1 MTTSRFIHVST
12 GEFAWLPVISAD
24 GRYLATAGYK
34 PTYLLDSSLTG
45 SDAPLLIDL
54 YTGKATV
61 IVPKQGNLPNNAMTQ
76 IGGIDRD
83 GSTILFRGWT
93 EQDYKPGAKSAGFYL
108 EETNGSGYAPAASYA
123 DGTPRLTV
131 SGAALAQDGIHL
143 VAKGTQWSASGAD
156 LGEGLFQVD
165 LRTGALTALKPALP
179 GPVGQSWLTGEMSV
193 SADGGKIAL
202 GTSGVDY
209 STMKSVSTLQ
219 VYDVVS
225 GSTQRVDTSTGGLA
239 SDAAGVAGFS
249 ISGNGRYVAFVSAAS
264 NLVEG
269 VAATPFPTPQVYVKD
284 LLTGA
289 IRVASTDSAGRSTPG
304 AMMEL
309 ITQGISDDG
318 RYVLFTSSSNYGYT
332 ELDNLP
338 PVPSWASSRSHVFVK
353 DMQTGAVALVN
364 STPDTMVLQAHGA
377 GISGDGQ
384 VIVFQGVHWPDASTP
399 KNLFETYAM
408 PLPAFTPVVADDVLK
423 SGAAASTLAA
433 GLGNDTY
440 YVSHTNDIVV
450 EYANAGADTV
460 RASVSYTLPANVE
473 NLVLEGFGAIQGT
486 GNELDNILTGSSL
499 DNVLSGGA
507 GKDLLI
513 GGGGSDVLD
522 GGEGQDTARFAGQMA
537 DYTITGG
544 AGLQVQAHLSGAT
557 SRLNSIEALQFDD
570 ALVRFDSS
578 GIGGQAFR
586 LYQAAFD
593 RKPDLAGLGY
603 WIAQMEQGMNL
614 QQVSTQFIASKEFR
628 DMFGAAPSNETF
640 VNLLYQHV
648 LHRAP
653 DAAGA
658 AWWVDV
664 LDRHATTTF
673 DALVQFS
680 ESPEN
685 KAALVGVMSNGIAYQ
700 PWHA

>member
-1 MTTSRFIHVST
+1 MTISRFTHVST

-54 YTGKATV
+54 NTGKATV

-76 IGGIDRD
+76 ITGIDRD

-131 SGAALAQDGIHL
+131 SSAALAQDGIHL

-156 LGEGLFQVD
+156 LGSGLFEVD
-165 LRTGALTALKPALP
+165 LRTGALTTLNVSLPATGAQWSLIDM
-179 GPVGQSWLTGEMSV
+179 VGV
-193 SADGGKIAL
+193 SADGGKVVVGA
-202 GTSGVDY
+202 SGVDFAAV
-209 STMKSVSTLQ
+209 KSFSSLLA
-219 VYDVVS
+219 YDVAS
-225 GSTQRVDTSTGGLA
+225 GTTQRVDTSTGGIASNA
-239 SDAAGVAGFS
+239 SDPTNFS
-249 ISGNGRYVAFVSAAS
+249 VSGNGRYVAFVSAAT

-269 VAATPFPTPQVYVKD
+269 MSSPFPVQNVYVKD

-289 IRVASTDSAGRSTPG
+289 IRAASTDSAGNFAAG
-304 AMMEL
+304 ASMEL
-309 ITQGISDDG
+309 ISQGISDDG
-318 RYVLFTSSSNYGYT
+318 RYVLFSSRSSYGYS
-332 ELDNLP
+332 ELDSLP

-364 STPDTMVLQAHGA
+364 GTPDTMVLEAHGA

-408 PLPAFTPVVADDVLK
+408 PLPAFKPVVADDVLK

-440 YVSHTNDIVV
+440 YVSHLGDIVV

-460 RASVSYTLPANVE
+460 RASVSYALPANVE
-473 NLVLEGFGAIQGT
+473 NLVLDGFGAIQGT
-486 GNELDNILTGSSL
+486 GNELDNILTGSSV

-522 GGEGQDTARFAGQMA
+522 GGEGQDTARFAGKLA

-544 AGLQVQAHLSGAT
+544 AGLQVKAHLSGAT
-557 SRLNSIEALQFDD
+557 SQLKSIEALQFDD

-578 GIGGQAFR
+578 GIGGEAFR

-614 QQVSTQFIASKEFR
+614 QQVSAQFIASKEFR

-664 LDRHATTTF
+664 LDRHATTQV

-685 KAALVGVMSNGIAYQ
+685 KAALVGVMNDGIAYQ